1 MKLWKKFSALF
12 LALVMVLALAIPAG
26 ATETEQDLTGHIV
39 ILHTNDVHGAIGEY
53 AKVAALKQAYQAAGA
68 YVLLADAGDF
78 IQGDPTVSASQG
90 KTAIELMNLAGYDVA
105 APGNHEFDYGY
116 PNLKTLAGEADFPIL
131 AANVRYDNAA
141 ALGDQ
146 TTFTT
151 TDGKKIGIFG
161 LDTPETATKAHPDKI
176 KGVSFLAAQEMF
188 DCAQAQV
195 DALKADGCDY
205 IICLGHLGIDAEST
219 GNRSIDLLEKVT
231 GIDVFIDG
239 HSHSTLEEIK
249 EATNGTG
256 KVGDTVLTS
265 TGTKLANVGMVDISP
280 DGTISTSSLATSE
293 LTVTPDAKVAARAEE
308 IQKEI
313 DADYGT
319 VFAKTEV
326 ALDGE
331 KANVRTGET
340 NLGDLIA
347 DAMLWQAGLLDEG
360 VDAAVT
366 NGGGIRAS
374 IAAGDITKKDIN
386 TVLPFGNTLYVVKV
400 TGAEL
405 LEALEASTYCTP
417 EAIGGFPQVA
427 GIEFTVNTGAQ
438 FDTKELYPGSTY
450 GKPASINRVMI
461 QTVGGE
467 AFNPEETYTIVTND
481 FMGAGGDTYYAFKA
495 ASSGY
500 DSGVPLDEVVMDYIT
515 SELKGVVSKA
525 QYGET
530 DNRIHTISYNDVKAG
545 DWYANA
551 VNYVTLTGLMN
562 GTGDGFSPNLAINRG
577 MMVTVLYRMAGSP
590 EVTAENPFT
599 DVPADTWYTDA
610 VIWASENDITAGTS
624 DTTFSPTNSLTREQL
639 ATFFYR
645 FADFE
650 NPDPIEITGDLTGFT
665 DAGQVASY
673 ATDAMKWAIG
683 EGLISGTTETTLSP
697 KATATRAQVATI
709 LMRYPAE

>member
-116 PNLKTLAGEADFPIL
+116 PNLKALAGEADFPIL

-280 DGTISTSSLATSE
+280 DGTISTSSLAISE

-610 VIWASENDITAGTS
+610 VIWASENGITAGTS
-624 DTTFSPTNSLTREQL
+624 ETTFSPTNSLTREQL

-665 DAGQVASY
+665 DADQVASY

-709 LMRYPAE
+709 LMRYTAE

>member
-53 AKVAALKQAYQAAGA
+53 AKIAALKQAYQAAGA

-709 LMRYPAE
+709 LMRYTAE

>member
-610 VIWASENDITAGTS
+610 VIWASENGITAGTS
-624 DTTFSPTNSLTREQL
+624 ETTFSPTNSLTREQL

-683 EGLISGTTETTLSP
+683 EGMISGTTETTLSP

-709 LMRYPAE
+709 LMRYTAE

>member
-467 AFNPEETYTIVTND
+467 AFNPEETSTIVTND

-709 LMRYPAE
+709 LMRYTAE

>member
-467 AFNPEETYTIVTND
+467 ALNPEETYTIVTND

-709 LMRYPAE
+709 LMRYTAE

>member
-360 VDAAVT
+360 VDVAVT

-610 VIWASENDITAGTS
+610 VIWASENGITAGTS

-709 LMRYPAE
+709 LMRYTAE

>member
-280 DGTISTSSLATSE
+280 DGTISTSSLTTSE

-610 VIWASENDITAGTS
+610 VIWASENGITAGTS
-624 DTTFSPTNSLTREQL
+624 ETTFSPTNSLTREQL

-709 LMRYPAE
+709 LMRYTAE

>member
-39 ILHTNDVHGAIGEY
+39 ILHTNDVHGASGEY

-116 PNLKTLAGEADFPIL
+116 PNLTTLAGEADFPIL

-151 TDGKKIGIFG
+151 PDGKKIGIFG

-610 VIWASENDITAGTS
+610 VIWASENGITAGTS
-624 DTTFSPTNSLTREQL
+624 ETTFSPTNSLTREQL

-709 LMRYPAE
+709 LMRYTAE

>member
-68 YVLLADAGDF
+68 YVLLADASDF

-610 VIWASENDITAGTS
+610 VIWASENGITAGTS
-624 DTTFSPTNSLTREQL
+624 ETTFSPTNSLTREQL

-709 LMRYPAE
+709 LMRYTAE

>member
-131 AANVRYDNAA
+131 AANVLYNDAA

-374 IAAGDITKKDIN
+374 IVAGDITKKDIN

-624 DTTFSPTNSLTREQL
+624 ETTFSPTNSLTREQL

-650 NPDPIEITGDLTGFT
+650 NPAPFEITGDLTGFT
-665 DAGQVASY
+665 DADQVASY

-709 LMRYPAE
+709 LMRYTAE

>member
-610 VIWASENDITAGTS
+610 VIWASENGITAGPS
-624 DTTFSPTNSLTREQL
+624 ETTFSPTNSLTREQL

-709 LMRYPAE
+709 LMRYTAE

>member
-151 TDGKKIGIFG
+151 TDGKKIVIFG

-610 VIWASENDITAGTS
+610 VIWASENGITAGTS
-624 DTTFSPTNSLTREQL
+624 ETTFSPTNSLTREQL

-709 LMRYPAE
+709 LMRYTAE

>member
-151 TDGKKIGIFG
+151 TDGKKMGIFG

-610 VIWASENDITAGTS
+610 VIWASENGITAGTS
-624 DTTFSPTNSLTREQL
+624 ETTFSPTNSLTREQL

-709 LMRYPAE
+709 LMRYTAE

>member
-308 IQKEI
+308 IPKEI

-610 VIWASENDITAGTS
+610 VIWASENGITAGTS
-624 DTTFSPTNSLTREQL
+624 ETTFSPTNSLTREQL

-709 LMRYPAE
+709 LMRYTAE

>member
-610 VIWASENDITAGTS
+610 VIWASENGITAGTS
-624 DTTFSPTNSLTREQL
+624 ETTFSPTNSLTREQL

-650 NPDPIEITGDLTGFT
+650 NPDPIQITGDLTGFT

-709 LMRYPAE
+709 LMRYTAE